1 MDRRHICPKLCFCA
15 ADAEGIIGDVKIL
28 RVAVACRLEVGVSGL
43 LRSGDAGKVLPLAV
57 NGDGYRRTV
66 CGRLVNLSLR
76 NGVIKIR
83 HKLAHFRKRRASFLL
98 QNQSFFTHGGRFRLD
113 RFRRGRVMLR
123 FRDVQRLD
131 FYVVG
136 QVHFLGG
143 IERDG
148 FGDGLRLLLFL
159 FFNKRAYKRNVFSA
173 EDGKALP
180 VLKSHIAQ
188 RYFIRAEIYA
198 VNDKLPSVNL
208 QLHAN
213 GDILLGIGLVDNII
227 AVGFI
232 WLRKHE
238 AVSMLQQP
246 LCGAC
251 PLSKIIAGHSGFA
264 HTGNIAL
271 QQAAIQSAG
280 GSFCIRAI
288 KKQPFSDTDTDELF
302 GMLCTKRLICRNI
315 RRKLTTLICNSCE
328 DSRNRFGSVFRLV
341 IALAGG

>member
-1 MDRRHICPKLCFCA
+1 
-15 ADAEGIIGDVKIL
+15 
-28 RVAVACRLEVGVSGL
+28 
-43 LRSGDAGKVLPLAV
+43 
-57 NGDGYRRTV
+57 
-66 CGRLVNLSLR
+66 
-76 NGVIKIR
+76 
-83 HKLAHFRKRRASFLL
+83 
-98 QNQSFFTHGGRFRLD
+98 
-113 RFRRGRVMLR
+113 MLR

-136 QVHFLGG
+136 QVRFLGR

-148 FGDGLRLLLFL
+148 FGDRLRLLPFL
-159 FFNKRAYKRNVFSA
+159 LFNKRAYKRNVFSA

-213 GDILLGIGLVDNII
+213 GNVVLGICLVKNFI
-227 AVGFI
+227 AAGFI
-232 WLRKHE
+232 RLRKHE
-238 AVSMLQQP
+238 AVPMLQQP

-271 QQAAIQSAG
+271 QQAAIQGAG
-280 GSFCIRAI
+280 GSLCVCAI

>member
-1 MDRRHICPKLCFCA
+1 
-15 ADAEGIIGDVKIL
+15 
-28 RVAVACRLEVGVSGL
+28 
-43 LRSGDAGKVLPLAV
+43 
-57 NGDGYRRTV
+57 
-66 CGRLVNLSLR
+66 
-76 NGVIKIR
+76 
-83 HKLAHFRKRRASFLL
+83 
-98 QNQSFFTHGGRFRLD
+98 
-113 RFRRGRVMLR
+113 MLR
-123 FRDVQRLD
+123 FRDVQRFD

-136 QVHFLGG
+136 QVRFLGR
-143 IERDG
+143 IERDR
-148 FGDGLRLLLFL
+148 FGDRLRLLPFL
-159 FFNKRAYKRNVFSA
+159 LFNKRAYKRNVFSA

-180 VLKSHIAQ
+180 VLKSYIAQ

-280 GSFCIRAI
+280 GAFCIRAI

-328 DSRNRFGSVFRLV
+328 DSGNRFGSVFRLV